1 MRTTLNIAD
10 DVLFAAKDRARR
22 EKKTVGE
29 IISDLARRA
38 LTGIP
43 SDPPRSESFF
53 GFEPIPPGGTPVTNE
68 LINQI
73 REEEGI

>member
-22 EKKTVGE
+22 EKTTVGE
-29 IISDLARRA
+29 VISDLARRA

-43 SDPPRSESFF
+43 SEPSPSESFF

-68 LINQI
+68 LINQL
-73 REEEGI
+73 RDEEGI